1 MLTYTEHKTHTT
13 LFTPQLN
20 PTGPKTV
27 RISVTD
33 PDATDSSGDEN
44 DAVLF
49 KPRKIRKFVNEIT
62 IESSCSTQNNTT
74 PVVNVEVPSKNS
86 RRKKV
91 AGKTK
96 PAKNNVVSSGKK
108 YRGVRQRPWGK
119 WAAEIRDPMKRVRL
133 WLGTYET
140 AEEAAMVYDHAA
152 IRLRGPNALTNFTNP
167 EVKKSPVKVSCSDSA
182 ESNSNNLCS
191 PKSVLRFES
200 SHDDSAE
207 STRSTLSTRSTQL
220 VKEEVE
226 HSTQLVVKQ
235 EVEDISVSENFLFG
249 LDLLLE
255 DPFSDT
261 VSDFFG
267 PAGFGMFGF
276 EEECSG
282 LFIGSSSDFGL
293 TSWPT
298 EDYFQD
304 FGDVFGSDP
313 LVSL

>member
-1 MLTYTEHKTHTT
+1 MKL
-13 LFTPQLN
+13 
-20 PTGPKTV
+20 TGPKTV

-33 PDATDSSGDEN
+33 ADATDSSGDEN
-44 DAVLF
+44 DAVLP
-49 KPRKIRKFVNEIT
+49 KSRKIRKFVNEIT
-62 IESSCSTQNNTT
+62 IESCSTQTNAS
-74 PVVNVEVPSKNS
+74 PVKEEVKMKNP

-91 AGKTK
+91 TGKSK
-96 PAKNNVVSSGKK
+96 PAPARCVMSSGKK

-152 IRLRGPNALTNFTNP
+152 IKLRGPNALTNFTTP
-167 EVKKSPVKVSCSDSA
+167 EVIKSPVNVSVSDYHDDSA
-182 ESNSNNLCS
+182 ESHSNIRS
-191 PKSVLRFES
+191 PKSVLRYN
-200 SHDDSAE
+200 DDSAE
-207 STRSTLSTRSTQL
+207 STRLTRDELTQSGK
-220 VKEEVE
+220 VGVNEEVID
-226 HSTQLVVKQ
+226 SAPLVVKK
-235 EVEDISVSENFLFG
+235 EVEGGVSVNDDNFMFG
-249 LDLLLE
+249 SDPILDDPFLKE
-255 DPFSDT
+255 DPFCDT

-267 PAGFGMFGF
+267 PAGFSMFGF
-276 EEECSG
+276 EEEKNG
-282 LFIGSSSDFGL
+282 LFFGSSCDYGL

>member
-13 LFTPQLN
+13 LFTHQTKL
-20 PTGPKTV
+20 TGPKTV

-33 PDATDSSGDEN
+33 ADATDSSGDEN
-44 DAVLF
+44 DAVLL

-62 IESSCSTQNNTT
+62 IESCSTQTNAS
-74 PVVNVEVPSKNS
+74 PVNEEVKLKNS

-91 AGKTK
+91 AGKSK
-96 PAKNNVVSSGKK
+96 PARCVMSSGKK

-133 WLGTYET
+133 WLGTYDT

-152 IRLRGPNALTNFTNP
+152 IKLRGPNALTNFTTP
-167 EVKKSPVKVSCSDSA
+167 EVKKSAVNVSVSDYNDESA
-182 ESNSNNLCS
+182 ESHSNIRS
-191 PKSVLRFES
+191 PMSVLRYN
-200 SHDDSAE
+200 DDSAE
-207 STRSTLSTRSTQL
+207 STRFTRDELTRVGKVGVNEQVIDSGSAPL
-220 VKEEVE
+220 VKKEVN
-226 HSTQLVVKQ
+226 
-235 EVEDISVSENFLFG
+235 DDNFMFG
-249 LDLLLE
+249 SDPMLD
-255 DPFSDT
+255 DPFCDT

-267 PAGFGMFGF
+267 PAGFSMFGF
-276 EEECSG
+276 EEEKNG
-282 LFIGSSSDFGL
+282 LFFGSSCDYGL
-293 TSWPT
+293 KSWPT